1 VLTVI
6 RTAEWGLG
14 CEEDSLQVE
23 ILGTA
28 TVKELKAKIEELY
41 EVPQQ
46 LQRLAL
52 GREASTAAALEEAST
67 CEGLLGQK
75 VYMHPAT
82 MTDLMGS
89 LPDMLQQ
96 AGLPAPPPEA
106 QAALTRLTE
115 AAQEAQQT
123 NQALRESLEG
133 VKYSVTFERPREAG
147 GAAAGKRVVLQLDAL
162 AQLSVV
168 QQLVEV
174 ELFGAAG
181 KEPAFL
187 LFGGLPLPSHASL
200 FDLGIDDG
208 KTVTVSKERPPHPA
222 EQLLGLLS
230 SSPAVA
236 EQLAG
241 GGLLLPGLLGLT
253 GAGGPATSAS

>member
-6 RTAEWGLG
+6 RTSNWGMG
-14 CEEDSLQVE
+14 SEEDSLQVE
-23 ILGTA
+23 VLGTT

-46 LQRLAL
+46 LQRLSL
-52 GREASTAAALEEAST
+52 GREAAESALEEAST
-67 CEGLLGQK
+67 CEALLGK
-75 VYMHPAT
+75 RVYLHPAT

-89 LPDMLQQ
+89 LPDLLQQ
-96 AGLPAPPPEA
+96 AGLPAPNPEA
-106 QAALTRLTE
+106 QAAMASMTE
-115 AAQEAQQT
+115 MMLGAAQEAQQT

-147 GAAAGKRVVLQLDAL
+147 GAAAGKRITLQLDAL

-174 ELFGAAG
+174 ELLGAAG

-187 LFGGLPLPSHASL
+187 LFCGLPVPPQASL

-208 KTVTVSKERPPHPA
+208 KTVVVSKERPPHPA

-230 SSPAVA
+230 AAGLPTGLAFA
-236 EQLAG
+236 GAAAG
-241 GGLLLPGLLGLT
+241 GG
-253 GAGGPATSAS
+253 AATAAS